1 MCDVLKEIY
10 RKVYDEAFVYDE
22 LDHRIKLQ
30 KAVYILEN
38 MGVHVGD
45 YSFSW
50 NKYGPYSLELDSDA
64 QKCNSREEQEV
75 IFSEIAEN
83 GFQKIKKYI
92 SEQINY
98 TCVQWMECIAS
109 LHYLKNVLRYEEDIL
124 LSQLRERKPYLA
136 DSSANLKALSI
147 VKEIK
152 VGF

>member
-10 RKVYDEAFVYDE
+10 RKVYDEAFVYGK

-50 NKYGPYSLELDSDA
+50 NKYGPYSLGLDSDA
-64 QKCNSREEQEV
+64 RKCDSKEEQEI
-75 IFSEIAEN
+75 IFSDIAES
-83 GFQKIKKYI
+83 GFQKIRKYI
-92 SEQINY
+92 SEQISY

-109 LHYLKNVLRYEEDIL
+109 LHYLKMYCVMKKVCCF
-124 LSQLRERKPYLA
+124 LS
-136 DSSANLKALSI
+136 
-147 VKEIK
+147 
-152 VGF
+152 

>member
-10 RKVYDEAFVYDE
+10 RKVYDEAFVYGE

-50 NKYGPYSLELDSDA
+50 NKYGPYSLGLDSDA

-75 IFSEIAEN
+75 IFSEIAET
-83 GFQKIKKYI
+83 GFRKIKEYLSEKI
-92 SEQINY
+92 SY

-109 LHYLKNVLRYEEDIL
+109 LHYLKNVLRYDEDFL
-124 LSQLRERKPYLA
+124 LSELVERKPYLE
-136 DSSANLKALSI
+136 DESANLKALSI
-147 VKEIK
+147 MKDIK
-152 VGF
+152 VNF

>member
-10 RKVYDEAFVYDE
+10 RKVYDEAFIYGE

-50 NKYGPYSLELDSDA
+50 NKYGPYSLGLDSDA
-64 QKCNSREEQEV
+64 QKCNTKAEQEV
-75 IFSEIAEN
+75 VFSEMAET
-83 GFQKIKKYI
+83 GFQKIKEYI
-92 SEQINY
+92 KEQLTY

-109 LHYLKNVLRYEEDIL
+109 LHYLKNVLRYEDEIL
-124 LSQLRERKPYLA
+124 LSQLVERKPYLS
-136 DSSANLKALSI
+136 DGSANLKALLI
-147 VKEIK
+147 MKEIK

>member
-50 NKYGPYSLELDSDA
+50 NKYGPYSLGLDSDA

-124 LSQLRERKPYLA
+124 LSQLGERKPYLA